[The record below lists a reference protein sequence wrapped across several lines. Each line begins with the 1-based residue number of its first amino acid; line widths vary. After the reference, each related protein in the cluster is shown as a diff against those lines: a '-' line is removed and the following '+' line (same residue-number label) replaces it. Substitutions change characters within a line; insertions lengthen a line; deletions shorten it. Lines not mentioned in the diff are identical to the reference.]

1 MIQPITKIFV
11 LQLGNRQFQY
21 LTSIKDLPQGT
32 ALLPGDSSNAEEEL
46 PAVQGVGVLGEGPGG
61 RVSGTDELLGLV
73 DGDGLEAAV
82 GDLADPEAGVGL
94 LAVGQPRGTLV
105 PANSQ
110 QFNNQHLMDTFPIM

>member
-21 LTSIKDLPQGT
+21 LTSIKDLSQGT

-61 RVSGTDELLGLV
+61 GVGGTDELLGLV

-110 QFNNQHLMDTFPIM
+110 QSTLV

>member
-1 MIQPITKIFV
+1 MIEPITKIFV

-32 ALLPGDSSNAEEEL
+32 SLLPGDSSNAEEEL

-110 QFNNQHLMDTFPIM
+110 QSTLV

>member
-11 LQLGNRQFQY
+11 FQLGNRQFQY

-32 ALLPGDSSNAEEEL
+32 ALLPGDPSNAEEEL

-82 GDLADPEAGVGL
+82 GDLTDPEAGVGL

-110 QFNNQHLMDTFPIM
+110 QSTLV

>member
-1 MIQPITKIFV
+1 MIQPITKIFA

-21 LTSIKDLPQGT
+21 LTSIKDLSQGT
-32 ALLPGDSSNAEEEL
+32 ALLPGDPSNAEEEL

-61 RVSGTDELLGLV
+61 RVSGADELLGLV

-82 GDLADPEAGVGL
+82 GHLADPEAGVGL

-110 QFNNQHLMDTFPIM
+110 QSTLV